1 MAYCLTQALHSTP
14 AYSYGAKI
22 FQTRAHLQL
31 LLILNYMFISY
42 GKSFTPSITP
52 KTVVF
57 LHAQ

>member
-14 AYSYGAKI
+14 AYGAKI
-22 FQTRAHLQL
+22 FQTGGQLQL
-31 LLILNYMFISY
+31 LLILNYMFISH

-57 LHAQ
+57 LYAQ